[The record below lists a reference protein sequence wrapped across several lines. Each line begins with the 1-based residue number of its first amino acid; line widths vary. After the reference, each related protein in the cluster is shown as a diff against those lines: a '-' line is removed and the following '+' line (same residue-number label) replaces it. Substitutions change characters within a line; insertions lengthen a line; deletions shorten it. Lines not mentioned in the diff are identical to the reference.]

1 MTTAWSVGCKPFLHI
16 GICVHGIHSRKMWQ
30 ALSTV
35 EIVPLLL
42 AVSRIEVLVTNCVIL
57 FFEHCFCS
65 CRHKQQ
71 SEAQFQN
78 VHAVYYIAKSRGV
91 IPDVVVSGAD
101 TLAFFNEVSVTLHN

>member
-1 MTTAWSVGCKPFLHI
+1 
-16 GICVHGIHSRKMWQ
+16 MWQ

-42 AVSRIEVLVTNCVIL
+42 AISRIEVLVTNCVIL
-57 FFEHCFCS
+57 FFEHRFCL
-65 CRHKQQ
+65 CRHKQQRKGERGRERKQQ

-78 VHAVYYIAKSRGV
+78 VHAVYYITKSRGV

-101 TLAFFNEVSVTLHN
+101 TLALFNEVSVTLHN